1 MKVMVIPLQT
11 LPKLRISLRKKLALA
26 FLFAL
31 GTFAMAATIV
41 RCVVALT
48 DDSNSLS
55 KILIWSTVEE
65 TVAFLVVN
73 GPALRPLF
81 LRGKDGSSHGTS
93 NFNDTGLPRRTTQH
107 DLYELA
113 PKDNGVVSVVSAN
126 HNQTRGTFANSKIA
140 VHRTVEVTV
149 DSAYGKKVSGD
160 ATSSNSSL
168 WMP

>member
-1 MKVMVIPLQT
+1 MFIPLQT

-31 GTFAMAATIV
+31 GTFAMAASVV

-48 DDSNSLS
+48 DDSNSLA

-65 TVAFLVVN
+65 TVAFLVAN

-81 LRGKDGSSHGTS
+81 LRSNEGSSNGTGPLT
-93 NFNDTGLPRRTTQH
+93 DRHTRATQH

-113 PKDNGVVSVVSAN
+113 PKDHGIVSVVSAN
-126 HNQTRGTFANSKIA
+126 SGQQKKGRTFPNTIG
-140 VHRTVEVTV
+140 VLRTVEVTV
-149 DSAYGKKVSGD
+149 DSEYKKKVDRDGES
-160 ATSSNSSL
+160 ANSSL